1 MVKPRIS
8 HTDHGITGEFNTKTY
23 DKMMRRLRDRGWI
36 LETKMI
42 IGAGISSGLALEL
55 GPGPVYLGLE
65 WLKHTQGTILWGQDI
80 SEDMIDIA
88 ERNAREYNLT
98 DRVKYV
104 RGDAVK
110 MPLESEYFDAVFSNG
125 SLHEWA
131 NPEEILN
138 EIARVLKPGGRYFI
152 SDFRRDMN
160 FIVKWFVWFMNRPK
174 VLRPELVESFDASYV
189 VGEVEALLARTK
201 LQGWHVSKNPL
212 GLVVSGQK
220 PIRA

>member
-1 MVKPRIS
+1 
-8 HTDHGITGEFNTKTY
+8 
-23 DKMMRRLRDRGWI
+23 
-36 LETKMI
+36 MI
-42 IGAGISSGLALEL
+42 A
-55 GPGPVYLGLE
+55 
-65 WLKHTQGTILWGQDI
+65 
-80 SEDMIDIA
+80 IA
-88 ERNAREYNLT
+88 ERNAREYGLT

-104 RGDAVK
+104 RGDAGK
-110 MPLESEYFDAVFSNG
+110 MPFESEYFDSVFSNG

-138 EIARVLKPGGRYFI
+138 EIARVLKPGGRYRL

-160 FIVKWFVWFMNRPK
+160 SLVKWFVWFMNRPK

>member
-8 HTDHGITGEFNTKTY
+8 HTDHGRGEFDAKNY

-36 LETKMI
+36 IWTKMI
-42 IGAGISSGLALEL
+42 IGAGISSGLTLEV
-55 GPGPVYLGLE
+55 GPGPGYLGLE
-65 WLKHTQGTILWGQDI
+65 WLKHTQDTILWGLDI
-80 SEDMIDIA
+80 SEDMIAIA
-88 ERNAREYNLT
+88 ERNAREYGLT

-104 RGDAVK
+104 RGDAGK
-110 MPLESEYFDAVFSNG
+110 MPFESEYFDAVFSNG

-138 EIARVLKPGGRYFI
+138 EIARVLKPGGRYRL

-160 FIVKWFVWFMNRPK
+160 SLVKWFVWFMNRPK

-220 PIRA
+220 PTRA

>member
-8 HTDHGITGEFNTKTY
+8 HTDHGRGEFDTKNY

-36 LETKMI
+36 LQTRMI
-42 IGAGISSGLALEL
+42 IGARISSGRVLEL
-55 GPGPVYLGLE
+55 GPGPGYLGLE
-65 WLKHTQGTILWGQDI
+65 WLKHTQGTNLWGLDI
-80 SEDMIDIA
+80 SEDMIAIA

-104 RGDAVK
+104 RGDAAK
-110 MPLESEYFDAVFSNG
+110 MPFESEYFDAVFSNG

-138 EIARVLKPGGRYFI
+138 EIARVLKPGGGYFV

-160 FIVKWFVWFMNRPK
+160 SLVKWFVWFMNHPK
-174 VLRPELVESFDASYV
+174 ELRPELLESFDASYV
-189 VGEVEALLARTK
+189 IGEVEALLARTK
-201 LQGWHVSKNPL
+201 LQGWHVRKKIL
-212 GLVVSGQK
+212 GLAVSGQK
-220 PIRA
+220 PARA